1 MEIKIRDPVI
11 LLEKPNGHSAQHHK
25 LTVGKIYKCLGF
37 MGSNI
42 VTTTDEP
49 GETASYHIGR
59 VISVPE

>member
-1 MEIKIRDPVI
+1 MTIKVGDLVRLDK
-11 LLEKPNGHSAQHHK
+11 KPDGCLASQHA
-25 LTVGKIYKCLGF
+25 LTVGNICQCRGF

-59 VISVPE
+59 VSPAP